1 MYQKEEKKIFN
12 KLEFCYYVVRYPLA
26 RAKNRKIIFHA
37 GPTNSGKTYHA
48 LERFINAK
56 SGVYCAPLKLLVAEV
71 YHKCNERVGINCM
84 ILFSLIIFIL
94 SIYWNIV
101 ILYYFREHHVIY

>member
-1 MYQKEEKKIFN
+1 MITRLLIPF
-12 KLEFCYYVVRYPLA
+12 RYPLA

-48 LERFINAK
+48 LERFITAK

-71 YHKCNERVGINCM
+71 FHKCNERVGI
-84 ILFSLIIFIL
+84 
-94 SIYWNIV
+94 IYSVVSYIQ
-101 ILYYFREHHVIY
+101 ISYIPKIT

>member
-1 MYQKEEKKIFN
+1 MI
-12 KLEFCYYVVRYPLA
+12 KLLILFRYPLA

-48 LERFINAK
+48 LERFITAK

-71 YHKCNERVGINCM
+71 FHKCNERVN
-84 ILFSLIIFIL
+84 IIYLLQVNLPLVVIDN
-94 SIYWNIV
+94 IY
-101 ILYYFREHHVIY
+101 LL